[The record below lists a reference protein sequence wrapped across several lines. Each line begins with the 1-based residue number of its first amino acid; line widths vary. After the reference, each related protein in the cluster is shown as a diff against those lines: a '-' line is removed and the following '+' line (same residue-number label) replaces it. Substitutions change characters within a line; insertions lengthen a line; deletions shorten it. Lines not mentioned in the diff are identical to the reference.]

1 MGGFRLP
8 PSADAI
14 LAAASSP
21 DRLAL
26 LRLEHQLGADP
37 PTDAT
42 GLPSLLAG
50 LTHVT
55 SRLHSRD
62 ATDARA
68 IRLLVDASL
77 RLDVVK
83 VCALSADAAE
93 AYAVFTKNLLSVD
106 AAYVEVLLQRV
117 VPAIFLSH
125 VDTLGHEAACDLA
138 HSLVV
143 ASVETHH
150 RRAVPLLI
158 DALRAGYP
166 HPVRPVADHVSYAR
180 ALLRV
185 ARGGARDNDNEKGS
199 DNSNKSLPRVVVR
212 AVTAAVIEK
221 LSAIEALADQEKTNA
236 VLLELCLHIRSAFHQ
251 QQHYNPSMLTPTER
265 NELFVATHVDAL
277 FSANESLVVPVHT
290 ARQTQYALLYAAS
303 LAGHDVIIGLAE
315 RFRQAF
321 HDPGVADRLRTRFLA
336 HSAALIVRSSAVNT
350 RDVLRWIGRL
360 ATWLNSY
367 VDAVERQAV
376 EEMDTHNQIRCANDS
391 IIQQTLLQPVGQQS
405 NMKIQQQQQ
414 QHLHY
419 HRQHQ
424 SLLTVDVEVH
434 HVFYSACAVLMSTLA
449 RRKDVVSGRR
459 SAPEIVARLRLRRI
473 LGCALA
479 PLLVIP
485 QDVVQQF
492 GETVRESAALDVD
505 QVLRDGDYRPVPTRT
520 RSGARNIFEYTF
532 GCPDVECEEVR
543 QILDDGMRWDA
554 PLVKS
559 EANADGDVDDVEM
572 KETNS
577 GEDNK
582 NNIQSDNHKKRNSA
596 RKRVRF
602 VEGGNM
608 VTAPL
613 PSSTCNRLLSSTM
626 SPA

>member
-1 MGGFRLP
+1 MGGFRVP
-8 PSADAI
+8 PSVDAI
-14 LAAASSP
+14 LAAVSSP

-62 ATDARA
+62 ANDAQG
-68 IRLLVDASL
+68 IRLLVDAAL

-83 VCALSADAAE
+83 VCALSAEAAE
-93 AYAVFTKNLLSVD
+93 AYSVFTKNLLSVD
-106 AAYVEVLLQRV
+106 AAYVEVLLQRI
-117 VPAIFLSH
+117 VPTIFLSH
-125 VDTLGHEAACDLA
+125 VDTPGHEAACDLA
-138 HSLVV
+138 HALVF

-166 HPVRPVADHVSYAR
+166 HPVRPMADHVSYAR

-185 ARGGARDNDNEKGS
+185 ARGGDHDSENDKDSHGS
-199 DNSNKSLPRVVVR
+199 FKTLPLVVVR

-236 VLLELCLHIRSAFHQ
+236 VLLELCLHIRSAFQQ
-251 QQHYNPSMLTPTER
+251 QQHYNPSLTSTPSER
-265 NELFVATHVDAL
+265 NELFVATHIDAL
-277 FSANESLVVPVHT
+277 FSANESLVVPVPT
-290 ARQTQYALLYAAS
+290 AKQTQYALLYAAS
-303 LAGHDVIIGLAE
+303 LAGHDVTIALAE

-321 HDPGVADRLRTRFLA
+321 YDPAVADRLRTHFLA
-336 HSAALIVRSSAVNT
+336 HSAALIVRSRAVNT
-350 RDVLRWIGRL
+350 RDALRWVGRL

-367 VDAVERQAV
+367 VDAVERQA
-376 EEMDTHNQIRCANDS
+376 ANDMETHYEIHYGDDS
-391 IIQQTLLQPVGQQS
+391 VMQQTLQPVGQQS
-405 NMKIQQQQQ
+405 NMKIR
-414 QHLHY
+414 HHRLDCY
-419 HRQHQ
+419 RQHQ
-424 SLLTVDVEVH
+424 SILTADVEVH
-434 HVFYSACAVLMSTLA
+434 HTFYSACAILMSLLA
-449 RRKDVVSGRR
+449 RRKDVVSGRIR
-459 SAPEIVARLRLRRI
+459 APEIVARLRLRRI

-485 QDVVQQF
+485 RDVIQQF
-492 GETVRESAALDVD
+492 GETVKEFAGLDVD
-505 QVLRDGDYRPVPTRT
+505 QLLRNGDYRPVPTRT
-520 RSGARNIFEYTF
+520 RSGARNTFEYTF
-532 GCPDVECEEVR
+532 GCPDVECERVR
-543 QILDDGMRWDA
+543 QILDDGMRWDG
-554 PLVKS
+554 PLVKEKS
-559 EANADGDVDDVEM
+559 EGNADGDAVDIEM
-572 KETNS
+572 TEVNG

-582 NNIQSDNHKKRNSA
+582 NSIQSESHKQRNST

-626 SPA
+626 SLA